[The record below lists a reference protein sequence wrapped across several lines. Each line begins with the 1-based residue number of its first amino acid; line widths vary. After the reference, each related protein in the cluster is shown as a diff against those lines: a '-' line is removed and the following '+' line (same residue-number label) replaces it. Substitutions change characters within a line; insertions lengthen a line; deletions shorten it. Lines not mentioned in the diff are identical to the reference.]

1 MIFAPPPHF
10 FMHKSMVGLLF
21 MEALLSVTENSGLF
35 LRGNAYA
42 TFNKVA
48 QQQFIHYDLT

>member
-1 MIFAPPPHF
+1 
-10 FMHKSMVGLLF
+10 MVGLLF

-48 QQQFIHYDLT
+48 PTTIYSL